1 MLDINKL
8 SDNEVEKLDIS
19 TIKDID
25 KKNKLTKWKK
35 EPSLQDLKKDLENT
49 KTSHSDFISN
59 LDRWTELYNAPKH
72 GSVKTKGS
80 RITPKLIR
88 KQAEWRASALSEPFL
103 STSNLF
109 DVKALT
115 WEDTKR
121 AKQNALIL
129 NMQFNTQL
137 NKVTLV
143 DNIVRAVVKEGTVIT
158 RLGWEYQE
166 EEVTEIQK
174 QFQYMPVPMEMAEQL
189 QQQYEQYM
197 QLKEQSPDSY
207 EQDVPEEM
215 KAGIEMS
222 HEQGQLFMAQE
233 IGEEEIAVV
242 KPVVNKP
249 TVEVCN
255 LRNVFIDPTCQGDL
269 DKAQFVIH
277 SYESS
282 LSELKSKGFYENLDY
297 LENYEES
304 GNFDH
309 DSKDTGFKFN
319 DKARKKLVVY
329 EYWGYWDI
337 DGSGI
342 TKAIVASWVGSTLIR
357 MEENPFPDKKPP
369 FVIFNYIPEIDSVY
383 GIPDAELLE
392 DNQAILGAVTRG
404 VIDLLG
410 KSANSQTGYMKGLLD
425 PTNKRLYR
433 NGEDYEF
440 NQIANPS
447 HAIFTHKYPE
457 VPNSAMNL
465 INMMNGEAEAMSGVK
480 AFAGSGITANH
491 LGDVA
496 VGIRGVLDAVSKREM
511 TVLRRLSN
519 GFINIGRKIISMN
532 SEFLNEQEV
541 VRVTNEQFIKV
552 RRDDLLGN
560 FDLNL
565 TISTAEA
572 DDAKA
577 KELSFMLQTIGNTM
591 GQEVT
596 QMMLAEV
603 ARLRKMPDLA
613 HSIESYRPEPDPI
626 QQQLQ
631 ELEIEYKKAEI
642 ELMRSQAQENM
653 AKSQVQSAK
662 VNVEHARA
670 ESLQGD
676 ADNKTLDFMERDTGI
691 KHDRELDKQSIVNQG
706 ILDQQLAKNQGQ
718 QQKIADQHNSN
729 LLQQMAG
736 QELMPNTNPA
746 MI

>member
-1 MLDINKL
+1 MSLNLNQL
-8 SDNEVEKLDIS
+8 SDDAIKSLDIS
-19 TIKDID
+19 KLQETD
-25 KKNKLTKWKK
+25 KKTKLTKWKK
-35 EPSLQDLKKDLENT
+35 EPSLQDLKRDLENT
-49 KTSHSDFISN
+49 KTSHDEFIGN
-59 LDRWTELYNAPKH
+59 LDRWVKLYDAPKH
-72 GSVKTKGS
+72 GSAKTKGS
-80 RITPKLIR
+80 RVTPKLIR

-103 STSNLF
+103 STSNLY
-109 DVKALT
+109 DVRALT

-143 DNIVRAVVKEGTVIT
+143 DRIIRSVVKEGTVIT

-166 EEVTEIQK
+166 EEVVETQK
-174 QFQYMPVPMEMAEQL
+174 QYQYMPVPMEMAEQI

-197 QLKEQSPDSY
+197 QLKEKSPDSY

-215 KAGIEMS
+215 KAGMEMS
-222 HEQGQLFMAQE
+222 EQQGQLLLAQE
-233 IGEEEIAVV
+233 MGEEEITVI

-282 LSELKSKGFYENLDY
+282 LSDLKSKGFYENLDY
-297 LENYEES
+297 LEDYEET

-309 DSKDTGFKFN
+309 DSKNTSFKFN

-342 TKAIVASWVGSTLIR
+342 TKAIVASWVGNTLIR

-369 FVIFNYIPEIDSVY
+369 FVVFNYIPEVDSVY

-392 DNQAILGAVTRG
+392 DNQAILGAITRG

-440 NQIANPS
+440 NPIANPA
-447 HAIFTHKYPE
+447 HAVFTHKYPE

-465 INMMNGEAEAMSGVK
+465 ISMMNGEAESLSGVK
-480 AFAGSGITANH
+480 AFAGSGITASH

-519 GFINIGRKIISMN
+519 GFINMGRKIISMN
-532 SEFLNEQEV
+532 SEFLNEEEV

-560 FDLNL
+560 FDLHL

-596 QMMLAEV
+596 QMMLAEI
-603 ARLRKMPDLA
+603 ARLRKMPELA
-613 HSIESYRPEPDPI
+613 HGIESYRPEPDPI

-631 ELEIEYKKAEI
+631 ELEIEYKKAQI
-642 ELMRSQAQENM
+642 ELMHSQAQENL
-653 AKSQVQSAK
+653 ARSQVQSAK
-662 VNVEHARA
+662 VNTEHARA

-676 ADNKTLDFMERDTGI
+676 ADNKSLDFIQKDTGI
-691 KHDRELDKQSIVNQG
+691 KHDRDLDKQVMI
-706 ILDQQLAKNQGQ
+706 NQGQ
-718 QQKIADQHNSN
+718 NEKEMIKQQG
-729 LLQQMAG
+729 LLDSQFNQFG
-736 QELMPNTNPA
+736 LQTLSQ
-746 MI
+746 

>member
-1 MLDINKL
+1 MSLNLNKL
-8 SDNEVEKLDIS
+8 SDDAIKSLDIS
-19 TIKDID
+19 KLQETD
-25 KKNKLTKWKK
+25 KKTKLTKWKK
-35 EPSLQDLKKDLENT
+35 EPSLQDLKRDLENT
-49 KTSHSDFISN
+49 KTSHDEFIGN
-59 LDRWTELYNAPKH
+59 LDRWVKLYDAPKH
-72 GSVKTKGS
+72 GSAKTKGS
-80 RITPKLIR
+80 RVTPKLIR

-103 STSNLF
+103 STSNLY
-109 DVKALT
+109 DVRALT

-143 DNIVRAVVKEGTVIT
+143 DRIVRSVVKEGTVIT

-166 EEVTEIQK
+166 EEVVETQK
-174 QFQYMPVPMEMAEQL
+174 QYQYMPVPMEMAEQI

-197 QLKEQSPDSY
+197 QLKEKSPDSY

-215 KAGIEMS
+215 KAGMEMS
-222 HEQGQLFMAQE
+222 EQQGQLLLAQE
-233 IGEEEIAVV
+233 MGEEDITVI

-282 LSELKSKGFYENLDY
+282 LSDLKSKEFYENLDY
-297 LENYEES
+297 LENYEET

-309 DSKDTGFKFN
+309 DSKNTSFKFN

-342 TKAIVASWVGSTLIR
+342 TKAIVASWVGNTLIR

-369 FVIFNYIPEIDSVY
+369 FVVFNYIPEVDSVY

-392 DNQAILGAVTRG
+392 DNQAILGAITRG

-440 NQIANPS
+440 NPIANPA
-447 HAIFTHKYPE
+447 HAVFTHKYPE

-465 INMMNGEAEAMSGVK
+465 INMMNGEAESLSGVK
-480 AFAGSGITANH
+480 AFAGSGITASH

-519 GFINIGRKIISMN
+519 GFINLGRKIISMN
-532 SEFLNEQEV
+532 SEFLNEEEV
-541 VRVTNEQFIKV
+541 VRVTNEQFVKV

-560 FDLNL
+560 FDLHL

-596 QMMLAEV
+596 QMMLAEI
-603 ARLRKMPDLA
+603 ARLRKMPELA
-613 HSIESYRPEPDPI
+613 HGIENYHPEPDPI

-631 ELEIEYKKAEI
+631 ELEIEYKKAQI
-642 ELMRSQAQENM
+642 ELMHSQAQENL
-653 AKSQVQSAK
+653 ARSQVQSAK
-662 VNVEHARA
+662 VNTEQARA

-676 ADNKTLDFMERDTGI
+676 ADNKSLDFIQKDTGI
-691 KHDRELDKQSIVNQG
+691 KHDRDLDKQVMI
-706 ILDQQLAKNQGQ
+706 NQGQ
-718 QQKIADQHNSN
+718 NEKEMIKQQG
-729 LLQQMAG
+729 LLDSQFNQFG
-736 QELMPNTNPA
+736 LQTLSQ
-746 MI
+746 

>member
-1 MLDINKL
+1 MSLNLNQL
-8 SDNEVEKLDIS
+8 SDDAIKSLDIS
-19 TIKDID
+19 KLQETD
-25 KKNKLTKWKK
+25 KKTKLTKWKK
-35 EPSLQDLKKDLENT
+35 EPSLQDLKRDLENT
-49 KTSHSDFISN
+49 KTSHDEFVGN
-59 LDRWTELYNAPKH
+59 LDRWVKLYDAPKH
-72 GSVKTKGS
+72 GSAKTKGS
-80 RITPKLIR
+80 RVTPKLIR

-103 STSNLF
+103 STSNLY
-109 DVKALT
+109 DVSALT

-143 DNIVRAVVKEGTVIT
+143 DRIIRSVVKEGTVIT

-166 EEVTEIQK
+166 EALVETQK
-174 QFQYMPVPMEMAEQL
+174 QYQYMPVPMEMAEQI

-197 QLKEQSPDSY
+197 QLKETSPDSY

-215 KAGIEMS
+215 KAGMEMS
-222 HEQGQLFMAQE
+222 EQQGQLLLAQE
-233 IGEEEIAVV
+233 MGEEEITVI

-282 LSELKSKGFYENLDY
+282 LSDLKSKGFYENLDY
-297 LENYEES
+297 LEDYEEI
-304 GNFDH
+304 GHFDH
-309 DSKDTGFKFN
+309 DSKNTSFKFN

-342 TKAIVASWVGSTLIR
+342 TKAIVASWVGNTLIR

-369 FVIFNYIPEIDSVY
+369 FVVFNYIPEVDSVY

-392 DNQAILGAVTRG
+392 DNQAILGAITRG

-440 NQIANPS
+440 NPIANPA
-447 HAIFTHKYPE
+447 HAVFTHKYPE

-465 INMMNGEAEAMSGVK
+465 ISMMNGEAESLSGVK
-480 AFAGSGITANH
+480 AFAGSGITASH

-519 GFINIGRKIISMN
+519 GFINLGRKIISMN
-532 SEFLNEQEV
+532 SEFLNEEEV

-560 FDLNL
+560 FDLHL

-596 QMMLAEV
+596 QMMLAEI
-603 ARLRKMPDLA
+603 ARLRKMPELA
-613 HSIESYRPEPDPI
+613 HGIESYRPEPDPI

-631 ELEIEYKKAEI
+631 ELEIEYKKAQI
-642 ELMRSQAQENM
+642 ELMYSQAQENL
-653 AKSQVQSAK
+653 ARSQVQSAK
-662 VNVEHARA
+662 VNTEHARA

-676 ADNKTLDFMERDTGI
+676 ADNKSLDFIQKDTGI
-691 KHDRELDKQSIVNQG
+691 KHDRDLDKQVMI
-706 ILDQQLAKNQGQ
+706 NQGQ
-718 QQKIADQHNSN
+718 NEKEMIKQQG
-729 LLQQMAG
+729 LLDSQFNQFG
-736 QELMPNTNPA
+736 LQTLSQ
-746 MI
+746 

>member
-1 MLDINKL
+1 MNLNLNQL
-8 SDNEVEKLDIS
+8 SDDAIKSLDIS
-19 TIKDID
+19 KLQETD
-25 KKNKLTKWKK
+25 KKTKLTKWKK
-35 EPSLQDLKKDLENT
+35 EPSLQDLKRDLENT
-49 KTSHSDFISN
+49 KTSHDEFIGN
-59 LDRWTELYNAPKH
+59 LDRWVKLYDAPKH
-72 GSVKTKGS
+72 GSAKTKGS
-80 RITPKLIR
+80 RVTPKLIR

-103 STSNLF
+103 STSNLY

-143 DNIVRAVVKEGTVIT
+143 DRIIRSVVKEGTVIT

-166 EEVTEIQK
+166 EEVVETQK
-174 QFQYMPVPMEMAEQL
+174 QYQYMPVPMEMAEQI

-197 QLKEQSPDSY
+197 QLKEESPDSY

-215 KAGIEMS
+215 KAGMEMS
-222 HEQGQLFMAQE
+222 EQQGQLLLAQE
-233 IGEEEIAVV
+233 MGEEEITVI

-282 LSELKSKGFYENLDY
+282 LSDLKSKGFYENLDY
-297 LENYEES
+297 LEDYEET

-309 DSKDTGFKFN
+309 DSKNTSFKFN

-342 TKAIVASWVGSTLIR
+342 TKAIVASWVGNTLIR

-369 FVIFNYIPEIDSVY
+369 FVVFNYIPEVDSVY

-392 DNQAILGAVTRG
+392 DNQAILGAITRG

-440 NQIANPS
+440 NPIANPA
-447 HAIFTHKYPE
+447 HAVFTHKYPE

-465 INMMNGEAEAMSGVK
+465 ISMMNGEAESLSGVK
-480 AFAGSGITANH
+480 AFAGSGITASH

-519 GFINIGRKIISMN
+519 GFINMGRKIISMN
-532 SEFLNEQEV
+532 SEFLNEEEV
-541 VRVTNEQFIKV
+541 VRVTNEQFVKV

-560 FDLNL
+560 FDLHL

-596 QMMLAEV
+596 QMMLAEI
-603 ARLRKMPDLA
+603 ARLRKMPELA
-613 HSIESYRPEPDPI
+613 HGIESYRPEPDPI

-631 ELEIEYKKAEI
+631 ELEIEYKKAQI
-642 ELMRSQAQENM
+642 ELMYSQAQENL
-653 AKSQVQSAK
+653 ARSQVQSAK
-662 VNVEHARA
+662 VNTEHARA

-676 ADNKTLDFMERDTGI
+676 ADNKSLDFIQKDTGI
-691 KHDRELDKQSIVNQG
+691 KHDRDLDKQVMI
-706 ILDQQLAKNQGQ
+706 NQGQ
-718 QQKIADQHNSN
+718 NEKEMIKQQG
-729 LLQQMAG
+729 LLDSQFNQFG
-736 QELMPNTNPA
+736 LQTLSQ
-746 MI
+746 

>member
-1 MLDINKL
+1 MSLNLNQL
-8 SDNEVEKLDIS
+8 SDDAIKSLDIS
-19 TIKDID
+19 KLQETD
-25 KKNKLTKWKK
+25 KKTKLTKWKK
-35 EPSLQDLKKDLENT
+35 EPSLQDLKRDLENT
-49 KTSHSDFISN
+49 KTSHDEFIGN
-59 LDRWTELYNAPKH
+59 LDRWVKLYDAPKH
-72 GSVKTKGS
+72 GSAKTKGS
-80 RITPKLIR
+80 RVTPKLIR

-103 STSNLF
+103 STSNLY
-109 DVKALT
+109 DVRALT

-143 DNIVRAVVKEGTVIT
+143 DRIIRSVVKEGTVIT

-166 EEVTEIQK
+166 EEVVEIQK
-174 QFQYMPVPMEMAEQL
+174 QYQYMPVPMEMAEQI

-197 QLKEQSPDSY
+197 QLKEKSPDSY

-215 KAGIEMS
+215 KAGMEMS
-222 HEQGQLFMAQE
+222 EQQGQLLLAQE
-233 IGEEEIAVV
+233 MGEEEITVI

-255 LRNVFIDPTCQGDL
+255 LRNMFIDPTCQGDL

-282 LSELKSKGFYENLDY
+282 LSDLKSKGFYENLDY
-297 LENYEES
+297 LENYEET

-309 DSKDTGFKFN
+309 DSKNTSFKFN

-342 TKAIVASWVGSTLIR
+342 TKAIVASWVGNTLIR

-369 FVIFNYIPEIDSVY
+369 FVVFNYIPEVDSVY

-392 DNQAILGAVTRG
+392 DNQAILGAITRG

-440 NQIANPS
+440 NPIANPA
-447 HAIFTHKYPE
+447 HAVFTHKYPE

-465 INMMNGEAEAMSGVK
+465 INMMNGEAESLSGVK
-480 AFAGSGITANH
+480 AFAGSGITASH

-519 GFINIGRKIISMN
+519 GFINLGRKIISMN
-532 SEFLNEQEV
+532 SEFLNEEEV
-541 VRVTNEQFIKV
+541 VRVTNEQFVKV

-560 FDLNL
+560 FDLHL

-596 QMMLAEV
+596 QMMLAEI
-603 ARLRKMPDLA
+603 ARLRKMPELA
-613 HSIESYRPEPDPI
+613 HGIESYRPEPDPI

-631 ELEIEYKKAEI
+631 ELEIEYKKAQI
-642 ELMRSQAQENM
+642 ELMHSQAQENL
-653 AKSQVQSAK
+653 ARSQVQSAK
-662 VNVEHARA
+662 VNTEHARA

-676 ADNKTLDFMERDTGI
+676 ADNKSLDFIQKDTGI
-691 KHDRELDKQSIVNQG
+691 KHDRDLDKQVMI
-706 ILDQQLAKNQGQ
+706 NQGQ
-718 QQKIADQHNSN
+718 NEKEMIKQQG
-729 LLQQMAG
+729 LLDSQFNQFG
-736 QELMPNTNPA
+736 LQTLSQ
-746 MI
+746 

>member
-1 MLDINKL
+1 MSLNLNQL
-8 SDNEVEKLDIS
+8 SDDAIKSLDIS
-19 TIKDID
+19 KLQETD
-25 KKNKLTKWKK
+25 KKTKLTKWKK
-35 EPSLQDLKKDLENT
+35 EPSLQDLKRDLENT
-49 KTSHSDFISN
+49 KTSHDEFIGN
-59 LDRWTELYNAPKH
+59 LDRWVKLYDAPKH
-72 GSVKTKGS
+72 GSAKTKGS
-80 RITPKLIR
+80 RVTPKLIR

-103 STSNLF
+103 STSNLY
-109 DVKALT
+109 DVSALT

-143 DNIVRAVVKEGTVIT
+143 DRIIRSVVKEGTVIT

-166 EEVTEIQK
+166 EELVETQK
-174 QFQYMPVPMEMAEQL
+174 QYQYMPVPMEMVEQI

-197 QLKEQSPDSY
+197 QLKETSPDSY

-215 KAGIEMS
+215 KAGMEMS
-222 HEQGQLFMAQE
+222 EQQGQLLLAQE
-233 IGEEEIAVV
+233 MGEEEITVI

-282 LSELKSKGFYENLDY
+282 LSDLKSKGFYENLDY
-297 LENYEES
+297 LEDYEEI
-304 GNFDH
+304 GHFDH
-309 DSKDTGFKFN
+309 DSKNTSFKFN

-342 TKAIVASWVGSTLIR
+342 TKAIVASWVGNTLIR

-369 FVIFNYIPEIDSVY
+369 FVVFNYIPEVDSVY

-392 DNQAILGAVTRG
+392 DNQAILGAITRG

-440 NQIANPS
+440 NPIANPA
-447 HAIFTHKYPE
+447 HAVFTHKYPE

-465 INMMNGEAEAMSGVK
+465 INMMNGEAESLSGVK
-480 AFAGSGITANH
+480 AFAGSGITASH

-519 GFINIGRKIISMN
+519 GFINMGRKIISMN
-532 SEFLNEQEV
+532 SEFLNEEEV
-541 VRVTNEQFIKV
+541 VRVTNEQFVKV

-560 FDLNL
+560 FDLHL

-596 QMMLAEV
+596 QMMLAEI
-603 ARLRKMPDLA
+603 ARLRKMPELA
-613 HSIESYRPEPDPI
+613 HGIESYRPEPDPI

-631 ELEIEYKKAEI
+631 ELEIEYKKAQI
-642 ELMRSQAQENM
+642 ELMYSQAQENL
-653 AKSQVQSAK
+653 ARSQVQSAK
-662 VNVEHARA
+662 VNTEHARA

-676 ADNKTLDFMERDTGI
+676 ADNKSLDFIQKDTGI
-691 KHDRELDKQSIVNQG
+691 KHDRDLDKQVMI
-706 ILDQQLAKNQGQ
+706 NQGQ
-718 QQKIADQHNSN
+718 NEKEMIKQQG
-729 LLQQMAG
+729 LLDSQFNQFG
-736 QELMPNTNPA
+736 LQTLSQ
-746 MI
+746 

>member
-1 MLDINKL
+1 MSLNLNQL
-8 SDNEVEKLDIS
+8 SDDAIKSLDIS
-19 TIKDID
+19 KLQETD
-25 KKNKLTKWKK
+25 KKTKLTKWKK
-35 EPSLQDLKKDLENT
+35 EPSLQDLKRDLENT
-49 KTSHSDFISN
+49 KTSHDEFVGN
-59 LDRWTELYNAPKH
+59 LDRWVKLYDAPKH
-72 GSVKTKGS
+72 GSTKTKGS
-80 RITPKLIR
+80 RVTPKLIR

-103 STSNLF
+103 STSNLY
-109 DVKALT
+109 DVRALT

-143 DNIVRAVVKEGTVIT
+143 DRIVRSVVKEGTVIT

-166 EEVTEIQK
+166 EEVVEIQR
-174 QFQYMPVPMEMAEQL
+174 QYQYMPVPMEMAEQI

-215 KAGIEMS
+215 KAGMEMS
-222 HEQGQLFMAQE
+222 EQQGQLLLAQE
-233 IGEEEIAVV
+233 MGEEEITVI

-282 LSELKSKGFYENLDY
+282 LSDLKSKGFYENLDY
-297 LENYEES
+297 LEDYEET
-304 GNFDH
+304 GHFDH
-309 DSKDTGFKFN
+309 DSKNTSFKFN

-342 TKAIVASWVGSTLIR
+342 TKAIVASWVGNTLIR

-369 FVIFNYIPEIDSVY
+369 FVVFNYIPEVDSVY

-392 DNQAILGAVTRG
+392 DNQAILGAITRG

-440 NQIANPS
+440 NPIANPA
-447 HAIFTHKYPE
+447 HAVFTHKYPE

-465 INMMNGEAEAMSGVK
+465 ISMMNGEAESLSGVK
-480 AFAGSGITANH
+480 AFAGSGITASH

-519 GFINIGRKIISMN
+519 GFINMGRKIISMN
-532 SEFLNEQEV
+532 SEFLNEEEV

-560 FDLNL
+560 FDLHL

-596 QMMLAEV
+596 QMMLAEI
-603 ARLRKMPDLA
+603 ARLRKMPELA
-613 HSIESYRPEPDPI
+613 HGIESYRPEPDPI

-631 ELEIEYKKAEI
+631 ELEIEYKKAQI
-642 ELMRSQAQENM
+642 ELMHSQAQENL
-653 AKSQVQSAK
+653 ARSQVQSAK
-662 VNVEHARA
+662 VNTEHARA

-676 ADNKTLDFMERDTGI
+676 ADNKSLDFIQKDTGI
-691 KHDRELDKQSIVNQG
+691 KHDRELDKQVMINQGQNEKEMIKQQG
-706 ILDQQLAKNQGQ
+706 ILDSQFNQFG
-718 QQKIADQHNSN
+718 
-729 LLQQMAG
+729 LQTLSQ
-736 QELMPNTNPA
+736 
-746 MI
+746 

>member
-1 MLDINKL
+1 MSLNLNKL
-8 SDNEVEKLDIS
+8 SDDAIKSLDIS
-19 TIKDID
+19 KLQETD
-25 KKNKLTKWKK
+25 KKTKLTKWKK
-35 EPSLQDLKKDLENT
+35 EPSLQDLKRDLENT
-49 KTSHSDFISN
+49 KTSHDEFIGN
-59 LDRWTELYNAPKH
+59 LDRWVKLYDAPKH
-72 GSVKTKGS
+72 GSAKTKGS
-80 RITPKLIR
+80 RVTPKLIR

-103 STSNLF
+103 STSNLY
-109 DVKALT
+109 DVRALT

-143 DNIVRAVVKEGTVIT
+143 DRIVRSVVKEGTVIT

-166 EEVTEIQK
+166 EEVVETQK
-174 QFQYMPVPMEMAEQL
+174 QYQYMPVPMEMAEQI

-197 QLKEQSPDSY
+197 QLKEKSPDSY

-215 KAGIEMS
+215 KAGMEMS
-222 HEQGQLFMAQE
+222 EQQGQLLLAQE
-233 IGEEEIAVV
+233 MGEEEITVI

-282 LSELKSKGFYENLDY
+282 LSDLKSKGFYENLDY
-297 LENYEES
+297 LEDYEET

-309 DSKDTGFKFN
+309 DSKNTSFKFN

-342 TKAIVASWVGSTLIR
+342 TKAIVASWVGNTLIR

-369 FVIFNYIPEIDSVY
+369 FVVFNYIPEVDSVY

-392 DNQAILGAVTRG
+392 DNQAILGAITRG

-440 NQIANPS
+440 NPIANPA
-447 HAIFTHKYPE
+447 HAVFTHKYPE

-465 INMMNGEAEAMSGVK
+465 ISMMNGEAESLSGVK
-480 AFAGSGITANH
+480 AFAGSGITASH

-519 GFINIGRKIISMN
+519 GFINMGRKIISMN
-532 SEFLNEQEV
+532 SEFLNEEEV

-560 FDLNL
+560 FDLHL

-596 QMMLAEV
+596 QMMLAEI
-603 ARLRKMPDLA
+603 ARLRKMPELA
-613 HSIESYRPEPDPI
+613 HGIESYRPEPDPI

-631 ELEIEYKKAEI
+631 ELEIEYKKAQI
-642 ELMRSQAQENM
+642 ELMHSQAQENL
-653 AKSQVQSAK
+653 ARSQVQSAK
-662 VNVEHARA
+662 VNTEHARA

-676 ADNKTLDFMERDTGI
+676 ADNKSLDFIQKDTGI
-691 KHDRELDKQSIVNQG
+691 KHDRDLDKQVMI
-706 ILDQQLAKNQGQ
+706 NQGQ
-718 QQKIADQHNSN
+718 NEKEMIKQQG
-729 LLQQMAG
+729 LLDSQFNQFG
-736 QELMPNTNPA
+736 LQTLSQ
-746 MI
+746 

>member
-1 MLDINKL
+1 MNLNLNQL
-8 SDNEVEKLDIS
+8 SDDAIKSLDIS
-19 TIKDID
+19 KLQETD
-25 KKNKLTKWKK
+25 KKTKLTKWKK
-35 EPSLQDLKKDLENT
+35 EPSLQDLKRDLENT
-49 KTSHSDFISN
+49 KTSHDEFVGN
-59 LDRWTELYNAPKH
+59 LDRWVKLYDAPKH
-72 GSVKTKGS
+72 GSAKTKGS
-80 RITPKLIR
+80 RVTPKLIR

-103 STSNLF
+103 STSNLY
-109 DVKALT
+109 DVRALT

-143 DNIVRAVVKEGTVIT
+143 DRIVRSVVKEGTVIT

-166 EEVTEIQK
+166 EELVETQK
-174 QFQYMPVPMEMAEQL
+174 QYQYMPVPMEMAEQI

-197 QLKEQSPDSY
+197 RLKEKSPDSY

-215 KAGIEMS
+215 KAGMEMS
-222 HEQGQLFMAQE
+222 EQQGQLLLAQE
-233 IGEEEIAVV
+233 MGEEEITVI

-282 LSELKSKGFYENLDY
+282 LSDLKSKGFYENLDY
-297 LENYEES
+297 LEDYEET
-304 GNFDH
+304 GHFDH
-309 DSKDTGFKFN
+309 DSKNTSFKFN

-342 TKAIVASWVGSTLIR
+342 TKAIVASWVGNTLIR

-369 FVIFNYIPEIDSVY
+369 FVVFNYIPEVNSVY

-392 DNQAILGAVTRG
+392 DNQAILGAITRG

-440 NQIANPS
+440 NPIANPA
-447 HAIFTHKYPE
+447 HAVFTHKYPE

-465 INMMNGEAEAMSGVK
+465 INMMNGEAESLSGVK
-480 AFAGSGITANH
+480 AFAGSGITASH

-519 GFINIGRKIISMN
+519 GFINMGRKIISMN
-532 SEFLNEQEV
+532 SEFLNEEEV
-541 VRVTNEQFIKV
+541 VRVTNEQFVKV

-560 FDLNL
+560 FDLHL

-596 QMMLAEV
+596 QMMLAEI
-603 ARLRKMPDLA
+603 ARLRKMPELA
-613 HSIESYRPEPDPI
+613 HGIESYRPEPDPI

-631 ELEIEYKKAEI
+631 ELEIEYKKAQI
-642 ELMRSQAQENM
+642 ELMHSQAQENL
-653 AKSQVQSAK
+653 ARSQVQSAK
-662 VNVEHARA
+662 VNTEHARA

-676 ADNKTLDFMERDTGI
+676 ADNKSLDFIQKDTGI
-691 KHDRELDKQSIVNQG
+691 KHDRELDKQVMINQGQNEKEMIKQQG
-706 ILDQQLAKNQGQ
+706 ILDSQFNQFG
-718 QQKIADQHNSN
+718 
-729 LLQQMAG
+729 LQTLSQ
-736 QELMPNTNPA
+736 
-746 MI
+746 

>member
-1 MLDINKL
+1 MTLNLNQL
-8 SDNEVEKLDIS
+8 SDDAIKSLDIS
-19 TIKDID
+19 KLQETD
-25 KKNKLTKWKK
+25 KKTKLTKWKK
-35 EPSLQDLKKDLENT
+35 EPSLQDLKRDLENT
-49 KTSHSDFISN
+49 KTSHDEFVGN
-59 LDRWTELYNAPKH
+59 LDRWVKLYDAPKH
-72 GSVKTKGS
+72 GSAKTKGS
-80 RITPKLIR
+80 RVTPKLIR

-103 STSNLF
+103 STSNLY
-109 DVKALT
+109 DVRALT

-143 DNIVRAVVKEGTVIT
+143 DRIIRSVVKEGTVIT

-166 EEVTEIQK
+166 EEVVEIQK
-174 QFQYMPVPMEMAEQL
+174 QYQYMPVPMEMAEQI

-197 QLKEQSPDSY
+197 QLKEKSPDSY

-215 KAGIEMS
+215 KAGMEMS
-222 HEQGQLFMAQE
+222 EQQGQLLLAQE
-233 IGEEEIAVV
+233 MGEEEITVI

-282 LSELKSKGFYENLDY
+282 LSDLKSKGFYENLDY
-297 LENYEES
+297 LEDYEET

-309 DSKDTGFKFN
+309 DSKNTSFKFN

-342 TKAIVASWVGSTLIR
+342 TKAIVASWVGNTLIR

-369 FVIFNYIPEIDSVY
+369 FVVFNYIPEVDSVY

-392 DNQAILGAVTRG
+392 DNQAILGAITRG

-440 NQIANPS
+440 NPIANPA
-447 HAIFTHKYPE
+447 HAVFTHKYPE

-465 INMMNGEAEAMSGVK
+465 ISMMNGEAESLSGVK
-480 AFAGSGITANH
+480 AFAGSGITASH

-519 GFINIGRKIISMN
+519 GFINMGRKIISMN
-532 SEFLNEQEV
+532 SEFLNEEEV
-541 VRVTNEQFIKV
+541 VRVTNEQFVKV

-560 FDLNL
+560 FDLHL

-596 QMMLAEV
+596 QMMLAEI
-603 ARLRKMPDLA
+603 ARLRKMPELA
-613 HSIESYRPEPDPI
+613 HGIESYRPEPDPI

-631 ELEIEYKKAEI
+631 ELEIEYKKAQI
-642 ELMRSQAQENM
+642 ELMHSQAQENL
-653 AKSQVQSAK
+653 ARSQVQSAK
-662 VNVEHARA
+662 VNTEHARA

-676 ADNKTLDFMERDTGI
+676 ADNKSLDFIQKDTGI
-691 KHDRELDKQSIVNQG
+691 KHDRELDKQVMINQGQNEKEMIKQQG
-706 ILDQQLAKNQGQ
+706 ILDSQFNQFG
-718 QQKIADQHNSN
+718 
-729 LLQQMAG
+729 LQTLSQ
-736 QELMPNTNPA
+736 
-746 MI
+746 

>member
-1 MLDINKL
+1 MSLNLNQL
-8 SDNEVEKLDIS
+8 SDDAIKSLDIS
-19 TIKDID
+19 KLQETD
-25 KKNKLTKWKK
+25 KKTKLTKWKK
-35 EPSLQDLKKDLENT
+35 EPSLQDLKRDLENT
-49 KTSHSDFISN
+49 KTSHDEFVGN
-59 LDRWTELYNAPKH
+59 LDRWVKLYDAPKH
-72 GSVKTKGS
+72 GSAKTKGS
-80 RITPKLIR
+80 RVTPKLIR

-103 STSNLF
+103 STSNLY
-109 DVKALT
+109 DVRALT

-143 DNIVRAVVKEGTVIT
+143 DRIVRSVVKEGTVIT

-166 EEVTEIQK
+166 EEVVEIQK
-174 QFQYMPVPMEMAEQL
+174 QYQYMPVPMEMAEQI

-197 QLKEQSPDSY
+197 QLKEESPDSY

-215 KAGIEMS
+215 KAGMEMS
-222 HEQGQLFMAQE
+222 EQQGQLLLAQE
-233 IGEEEIAVV
+233 MGEEKITVI

-282 LSELKSKGFYENLDY
+282 LSDLKSKGFYENLNY
-297 LENYEES
+297 LEDYEET

-309 DSKDTGFKFN
+309 DSKNTSFKFN

-342 TKAIVASWVGSTLIR
+342 TKAIVASWVGNTLIR

-369 FVIFNYIPEIDSVY
+369 FVVFNYIPEVDSVY

-392 DNQAILGAVTRG
+392 DNQAILGAITRG

-440 NQIANPS
+440 NPIANPA
-447 HAIFTHKYPE
+447 HAVFTHKYPE

-465 INMMNGEAEAMSGVK
+465 ISMMNGEAESLSGVK
-480 AFAGSGITANH
+480 AFAGSGITASH

-519 GFINIGRKIISMN
+519 GFINMGRKIISMN
-532 SEFLNEQEV
+532 SEFLNEEEV

-560 FDLNL
+560 FDLHL

-596 QMMLAEV
+596 QMMLAEI
-603 ARLRKMPDLA
+603 ARLRKMPELA
-613 HSIESYRPEPDPI
+613 HGIESYRPEPDPI

-631 ELEIEYKKAEI
+631 ELEIEYKKAQI
-642 ELMRSQAQENM
+642 ELMHSQAQENL
-653 AKSQVQSAK
+653 ARSQVQSAK
-662 VNVEHARA
+662 VNTEHARA

-676 ADNKTLDFMERDTGI
+676 ADNKSLDFIQKDTGI
-691 KHDRELDKQSIVNQG
+691 KHDRELDKQVMINQGQNEKEMIKQQG
-706 ILDQQLAKNQGQ
+706 ILDSQFNQFG
-718 QQKIADQHNSN
+718 
-729 LLQQMAG
+729 LQTLSQ
-736 QELMPNTNPA
+736 
-746 MI
+746 

>member
-1 MLDINKL
+1 MNLNLNQL
-8 SDNEVEKLDIS
+8 SDDAIKSLDIS
-19 TIKDID
+19 KLQETD
-25 KKNKLTKWKK
+25 KKTKLTKWKK
-35 EPSLQDLKKDLENT
+35 EPSLQDLKRDLENT
-49 KTSHSDFISN
+49 KTSHDEFVGN
-59 LDRWTELYNAPKH
+59 LDRWVKLYDAPKH
-72 GSVKTKGS
+72 GSAKTKGS
-80 RITPKLIR
+80 RVTPKLIR

-103 STSNLF
+103 STSNLY
-109 DVKALT
+109 DVRALT

-143 DNIVRAVVKEGTVIT
+143 DRIVRSVVKEGTVIT

-166 EEVTEIQK
+166 EELVETQK
-174 QFQYMPVPMEMAEQL
+174 QYQYMPVPMEMAEQI

-197 QLKEQSPDSY
+197 QLKEKSPDSY

-215 KAGIEMS
+215 KAGMEMS
-222 HEQGQLFMAQE
+222 EQQGQLLLAQE
-233 IGEEEIAVV
+233 MGEEEITVI

-282 LSELKSKGFYENLDY
+282 LSDLKSKGFYENLDY
-297 LENYEES
+297 LEDYEET

-309 DSKDTGFKFN
+309 DSKNTSFKFN

-342 TKAIVASWVGSTLIR
+342 TKAIVASWVGNTLIR

-369 FVIFNYIPEIDSVY
+369 FVVFNYIPEVDSVY

-392 DNQAILGAVTRG
+392 DNQAILGAITRG

-440 NQIANPS
+440 NPIANPA
-447 HAIFTHKYPE
+447 HAVFTHKYPE

-465 INMMNGEAEAMSGVK
+465 ISMMNGEAESLSGVK
-480 AFAGSGITANH
+480 AFAGSGITASH

-519 GFINIGRKIISMN
+519 GFINMGRKIISMN
-532 SEFLNEQEV
+532 SEFLNEEEV

-560 FDLNL
+560 FDLHL

-596 QMMLAEV
+596 QMMLAEI
-603 ARLRKMPDLA
+603 ARLRKMPELA
-613 HSIESYRPEPDPI
+613 HGIESYRPEPDPI

-631 ELEIEYKKAEI
+631 ELEIEYKKAQI
-642 ELMRSQAQENM
+642 ELMHSQAQENL
-653 AKSQVQSAK
+653 ARSQVQSAK
-662 VNVEHARA
+662 VNTEHARA

-676 ADNKTLDFMERDTGI
+676 ADNKSLDFIQKDTGI
-691 KHDRELDKQSIVNQG
+691 KHDRDLDKQVMI
-706 ILDQQLAKNQGQ
+706 NQGQ
-718 QQKIADQHNSN
+718 NEKEMIKQQG
-729 LLQQMAG
+729 LLDSQFNQFG
-736 QELMPNTNPA
+736 LQTLSQ
-746 MI
+746 

>member
-1 MLDINKL
+1 MSLNLNQL
-8 SDNEVEKLDIS
+8 SDDAIKSLDIS
-19 TIKDID
+19 KLQETD
-25 KKNKLTKWKK
+25 KKTKLTKWKK
-35 EPSLQDLKKDLENT
+35 EPSLQDLKRDLENT
-49 KTSHSDFISN
+49 KTSHDEFIGN
-59 LDRWTELYNAPKH
+59 LDRWVKLYDAPKH
-72 GSVKTKGS
+72 GSAKTKGS
-80 RITPKLIR
+80 RVTPKLIR

-103 STSNLF
+103 STSNLY
-109 DVKALT
+109 DVSALT

-143 DNIVRAVVKEGTVIT
+143 DRIIRSVVKEGTVIT

-166 EEVTEIQK
+166 EEVVEIQK
-174 QFQYMPVPMEMAEQL
+174 QYQYMPVPMEMAEQI

-197 QLKEQSPDSY
+197 QLKETSPDSY

-215 KAGIEMS
+215 KAGMEMS
-222 HEQGQLFMAQE
+222 EQQGQLLLAQE
-233 IGEEEIAVV
+233 MGEEEITVI

-282 LSELKSKGFYENLDY
+282 LSDLKSKGFYENLDY
-297 LENYEES
+297 LENYEET

-309 DSKDTGFKFN
+309 DSKNTSFKFN

-342 TKAIVASWVGSTLIR
+342 TKAIVASWVGNTLIR

-369 FVIFNYIPEIDSVY
+369 FVVFNYIPEVDSVY

-392 DNQAILGAVTRG
+392 DNQAILGAITRG

-440 NQIANPS
+440 NPIANPA
-447 HAIFTHKYPE
+447 HAVFTHKYPE

-465 INMMNGEAEAMSGVK
+465 INMMNGEAESLSGVK
-480 AFAGSGITANH
+480 AFAGSGITASH

-519 GFINIGRKIISMN
+519 GFINLGRKIISMN
-532 SEFLNEQEV
+532 SEFLNEEEV
-541 VRVTNEQFIKV
+541 VRVTNEQFVKV

-560 FDLNL
+560 FDLHL

-596 QMMLAEV
+596 QMMLAEI
-603 ARLRKMPDLA
+603 ARLRKMPELA
-613 HSIESYRPEPDPI
+613 HGIESYRPEPDPI

-631 ELEIEYKKAEI
+631 ELEIEYKKAQI
-642 ELMRSQAQENM
+642 ELMHSQAQENL
-653 AKSQVQSAK
+653 ARSQVQSAK
-662 VNVEHARA
+662 VNTEHARA

-676 ADNKTLDFMERDTGI
+676 ADNKSLDFIQKDTGI
-691 KHDRELDKQSIVNQG
+691 KHNRDLDKQVMI
-706 ILDQQLAKNQGQ
+706 NQGQ
-718 QQKIADQHNSN
+718 NEKEMIKQQG
-729 LLQQMAG
+729 LLDSQFNQFG
-736 QELMPNTNPA
+736 LQTLSQ
-746 MI
+746 

>member
-1 MLDINKL
+1 MNLNLNQL
-8 SDNEVEKLDIS
+8 SDDAIKSLDIS
-19 TIKDID
+19 KLQETD
-25 KKNKLTKWKK
+25 KKTKLTKWKK
-35 EPSLQDLKKDLENT
+35 EPSLQDLKRDLENT
-49 KTSHSDFISN
+49 KTSHDEFIGN
-59 LDRWTELYNAPKH
+59 LDRWVKLYDAPKH
-72 GSVKTKGS
+72 GSAKTKGS
-80 RITPKLIR
+80 RVTPKLIR

-103 STSNLF
+103 STSNLY

-143 DNIVRAVVKEGTVIT
+143 DRIVRSVVKEGTVIT

-166 EEVTEIQK
+166 EEVVEIQK
-174 QFQYMPVPMEMAEQL
+174 QYQYMPVPMEMAEQI

-197 QLKEQSPDSY
+197 QLKEKSPDSY

-215 KAGIEMS
+215 KAGMEMS
-222 HEQGQLFMAQE
+222 EQQGQLLLAQE
-233 IGEEEIAVV
+233 MGEEEITVI

-282 LSELKSKGFYENLDY
+282 LSDLKSKGFYENLDY
-297 LENYEES
+297 LEDYEET

-309 DSKDTGFKFN
+309 DSKNTSFKFN

-342 TKAIVASWVGSTLIR
+342 TKAIVASWVGNTLIR

-369 FVIFNYIPEIDSVY
+369 FVVFNYIPEVDSVY

-392 DNQAILGAVTRG
+392 DNQAILGAITRG

-440 NQIANPS
+440 NPIANPA
-447 HAIFTHKYPE
+447 HAVFTHKYPE

-465 INMMNGEAEAMSGVK
+465 ISMMNGEAESLSGVK
-480 AFAGSGITANH
+480 AFAGSGITASH

-519 GFINIGRKIISMN
+519 GFINMGRKIISMN
-532 SEFLNEQEV
+532 SEFLNEEEV
-541 VRVTNEQFIKV
+541 VRVTNEQFVKV

-560 FDLNL
+560 FDLHL

-596 QMMLAEV
+596 QMMLAEI
-603 ARLRKMPDLA
+603 ARLRKMPELA
-613 HSIESYRPEPDPI
+613 HGIESYRPEPDPI

-631 ELEIEYKKAEI
+631 ELEIEYKKAQI
-642 ELMRSQAQENM
+642 ELMYSQAQENL
-653 AKSQVQSAK
+653 ARSQVQSAK
-662 VNVEHARA
+662 VNTEHARA

-676 ADNKTLDFMERDTGI
+676 ADNKSLDFIQKDTGI
-691 KHDRELDKQSIVNQG
+691 KYDRDLDKQVMI
-706 ILDQQLAKNQGQ
+706 NQGQ
-718 QQKIADQHNSN
+718 NEKEMIKQQG
-729 LLQQMAG
+729 LLDSQFNQFG
-736 QELMPNTNPA
+736 LQTLSQ
-746 MI
+746 

>member
-1 MLDINKL
+1 MSLNLNQL
-8 SDNEVEKLDIS
+8 SDDAIKSLDIS
-19 TIKDID
+19 KLQETD
-25 KKNKLTKWKK
+25 KKTKLTKWKK
-35 EPSLQDLKKDLENT
+35 EPSLQDLKRDLENT
-49 KTSHSDFISN
+49 KTSHDEFIGN
-59 LDRWTELYNAPKH
+59 LDRWVKLYDAPKH
-72 GSVKTKGS
+72 GSAKTKGS
-80 RITPKLIR
+80 RVTPKLIR

-103 STSNLF
+103 STSNLY
-109 DVKALT
+109 DVRALT

-143 DNIVRAVVKEGTVIT
+143 DRIVRSVVKEGTVIT

-166 EEVTEIQK
+166 EEVVETQK
-174 QFQYMPVPMEMAEQL
+174 QYQYMPVPMEMAEQI

-197 QLKEQSPDSY
+197 QLKEKSPDSY

-215 KAGIEMS
+215 KAGMEMS
-222 HEQGQLFMAQE
+222 EQQGQLLLAQE
-233 IGEEEIAVV
+233 MGEEEITVI

-282 LSELKSKGFYENLDY
+282 LSDLKSKGFYENLDY
-297 LENYEES
+297 LEDYEET

-309 DSKDTGFKFN
+309 DSKNTSFKFN

-342 TKAIVASWVGSTLIR
+342 TKAIVASWVGNTLIR

-369 FVIFNYIPEIDSVY
+369 FVVFNYIPEVDSVY

-392 DNQAILGAVTRG
+392 DNQAILGAITRG

-440 NQIANPS
+440 NPIANPA
-447 HAIFTHKYPE
+447 HAVFTHKYPE

-465 INMMNGEAEAMSGVK
+465 INMMNGEAESLSGVK
-480 AFAGSGITANH
+480 AFAGSGITASH

-519 GFINIGRKIISMN
+519 GFINMGRKIISMN
-532 SEFLNEQEV
+532 SEFLNEEEV
-541 VRVTNEQFIKV
+541 VRVTNEQFVKV

-560 FDLNL
+560 FDLHL

-596 QMMLAEV
+596 QMMLAEI
-603 ARLRKMPDLA
+603 ARLRKMPELA
-613 HSIESYRPEPDPI
+613 HGIESYRPEPDPI

-631 ELEIEYKKAEI
+631 ELEIEYKKAQI
-642 ELMRSQAQENM
+642 ELMHSQAQENL
-653 AKSQVQSAK
+653 ARSQVQSAK
-662 VNVEHARA
+662 VNTEHARA

-676 ADNKTLDFMERDTGI
+676 ADNKSLDFIQKDTGI
-691 KHDRELDKQSIVNQG
+691 KHDRELDKQVMI
-706 ILDQQLAKNQGQ
+706 NQGQ
-718 QQKIADQHNSN
+718 NEKEMIKQQG
-729 LLQQMAG
+729 LLDSQFNQFG
-736 QELMPNTNPA
+736 LQTLSQ
-746 MI
+746 

>member
-1 MLDINKL
+1 MNLNLNQL
-8 SDNEVEKLDIS
+8 SDDAIKSLDIS
-19 TIKDID
+19 KLQETD
-25 KKNKLTKWKK
+25 KKTKLTKWKK
-35 EPSLQDLKKDLENT
+35 EPSLQDLKRDLENT
-49 KTSHSDFISN
+49 KTSHDEFVGN
-59 LDRWTELYNAPKH
+59 LDRWVKLYDAPKH
-72 GSVKTKGS
+72 GSAKTKGS
-80 RITPKLIR
+80 RVTPKLIR

-103 STSNLF
+103 STSNLY
-109 DVKALT
+109 DVRALT

-143 DNIVRAVVKEGTVIT
+143 DRIVRSVVKEGTVIT

-166 EEVTEIQK
+166 EELVETQK
-174 QFQYMPVPMEMAEQL
+174 QYQYMPVPMEMAEQI

-197 QLKEQSPDSY
+197 RLKEKSPDSY

-215 KAGIEMS
+215 KAGMEMS
-222 HEQGQLFMAQE
+222 EQQGQLLLAQE
-233 IGEEEIAVV
+233 MGEEEITVI

-282 LSELKSKGFYENLDY
+282 LSDLKSKGFYENLDY
-297 LENYEES
+297 LEDYEET
-304 GNFDH
+304 GHFDH
-309 DSKDTGFKFN
+309 DSKNTSFKFN

-342 TKAIVASWVGSTLIR
+342 TKAIVASWVGNTLIR

-369 FVIFNYIPEIDSVY
+369 FVVFNYIPEVNSVY

-392 DNQAILGAVTRG
+392 DNQAILGAITRG

-440 NQIANPS
+440 NPIANPA
-447 HAIFTHKYPE
+447 HAVFTHKYPE

-465 INMMNGEAEAMSGVK
+465 INMMNGEAESLSGVK
-480 AFAGSGITANH
+480 AFAGSGITASH

-519 GFINIGRKIISMN
+519 GFINMGRKIISMN
-532 SEFLNEQEV
+532 SEFLNEEEV
-541 VRVTNEQFIKV
+541 VRVTNEQFVKV

-560 FDLNL
+560 FDLHL

-596 QMMLAEV
+596 QMMLAEI
-603 ARLRKMPDLA
+603 ARLRKMPELA
-613 HSIESYRPEPDPI
+613 HGIESYRPEPDPI

-631 ELEIEYKKAEI
+631 ELEIEYKKAQI
-642 ELMRSQAQENM
+642 ELMHSQAQENL
-653 AKSQVQSAK
+653 ARSQVQSAK
-662 VNVEHARA
+662 VNTEHARA

-676 ADNKTLDFMERDTGI
+676 ADNKSLDFIQKDTGI
-691 KHDRELDKQSIVNQG
+691 KHDRDLDKQVMI
-706 ILDQQLAKNQGQ
+706 NQGQ
-718 QQKIADQHNSN
+718 NEKEMIKQQG
-729 LLQQMAG
+729 LLDSQFNQFG
-736 QELMPNTNPA
+736 LQTLSQ
-746 MI
+746 

>member
-1 MLDINKL
+1 MSLNLNQL
-8 SDNEVEKLDIS
+8 SDDAIKSLDIS
-19 TIKDID
+19 KLQETD
-25 KKNKLTKWKK
+25 KKTKLTKWKK
-35 EPSLQDLKKDLENT
+35 EPSLQDLKRDLENT
-49 KTSHSDFISN
+49 KTSHDEFVGN
-59 LDRWTELYNAPKH
+59 LDRWVKLYDAPKH
-72 GSVKTKGS
+72 GSAKTKGS
-80 RITPKLIR
+80 RVTPKLIR

-103 STSNLF
+103 STSNLY
-109 DVKALT
+109 DVRALT

-143 DNIVRAVVKEGTVIT
+143 DRIVRSVVKEGTVIT

-166 EEVTEIQK
+166 EEVVEIQK
-174 QFQYMPVPMEMAEQL
+174 QYQYMPVPMEMAEQI

-197 QLKEQSPDSY
+197 QLKEKSPDSY

-215 KAGIEMS
+215 KAGMEMS
-222 HEQGQLFMAQE
+222 EQQGQLLLAQE
-233 IGEEEIAVV
+233 MGEEKITVI

-282 LSELKSKGFYENLDY
+282 LSDLKSKGFYENLDY
-297 LENYEES
+297 LEDYEET
-304 GNFDH
+304 GHFDH
-309 DSKDTGFKFN
+309 DSKNTSFKFN

-342 TKAIVASWVGSTLIR
+342 TKAIVASWVGNTLIR

-369 FVIFNYIPEIDSVY
+369 FVVFNYIPEVDSVY

-392 DNQAILGAVTRG
+392 DNQAILGAITRG

-440 NQIANPS
+440 NPIANPA
-447 HAIFTHKYPE
+447 HAVFTHKYPE

-465 INMMNGEAEAMSGVK
+465 ISMMNGEAESLSGVK
-480 AFAGSGITANH
+480 AFAGSGITASH

-519 GFINIGRKIISMN
+519 GFINMGRKIISMN
-532 SEFLNEQEV
+532 SEFLNEEEV
-541 VRVTNEQFIKV
+541 VRVTNEQFVKV

-560 FDLNL
+560 FDLHL

-596 QMMLAEV
+596 QMMLAEI
-603 ARLRKMPDLA
+603 ARLRKMPELA
-613 HSIESYRPEPDPI
+613 HGIESYRPEPDPI

-631 ELEIEYKKAEI
+631 ELEIEYKKAQI
-642 ELMRSQAQENM
+642 ELMHSQAQENL
-653 AKSQVQSAK
+653 ARSQVQSAK
-662 VNVEHARA
+662 VNTEHARA

-676 ADNKTLDFMERDTGI
+676 ADNKSLDFIQKDTGI
-691 KHDRELDKQSIVNQG
+691 KHDRELDKQVMI
-706 ILDQQLAKNQGQ
+706 NQGQ
-718 QQKIADQHNSN
+718 NEKEMIKQQG
-729 LLQQMAG
+729 LLDSQFNQFG
-736 QELMPNTNPA
+736 LQTLSQ
-746 MI
+746 

>member
-1 MLDINKL
+1 MSLNLNQL
-8 SDNEVEKLDIS
+8 SDDAIKSLDIS
-19 TIKDID
+19 KLQETD
-25 KKNKLTKWKK
+25 KKTKLTKWKK
-35 EPSLQDLKKDLENT
+35 EPSLQDLKRDLENT
-49 KTSHSDFISN
+49 KTSHDEFVGN
-59 LDRWTELYNAPKH
+59 LDRWVKLYDAPKH
-72 GSVKTKGS
+72 GSAKTKGS
-80 RITPKLIR
+80 RVTPKLIR

-103 STSNLF
+103 STSNLY
-109 DVKALT
+109 DVRALT

-143 DNIVRAVVKEGTVIT
+143 DRIVRSVVKEGTVIT

-166 EEVTEIQK
+166 EVVEIQK
-174 QFQYMPVPMEMAEQL
+174 QYQYMPVPMEMAEQI

-197 QLKEQSPDSY
+197 QLKEKSPDSY

-215 KAGIEMS
+215 KAGMEMS
-222 HEQGQLFMAQE
+222 EQQGQLLLAQE
-233 IGEEEIAVV
+233 MGEEEITVI

-282 LSELKSKGFYENLDY
+282 LSDLKSKGFYENLDY
-297 LENYEES
+297 LEDYEET
-304 GNFDH
+304 GHFDH
-309 DSKDTGFKFN
+309 DSKNTSFKFN

-342 TKAIVASWVGSTLIR
+342 TKAIVASWVGNTLIR

-369 FVIFNYIPEIDSVY
+369 FVVFNYIPEVNSVY

-392 DNQAILGAVTRG
+392 DNQAILGAITRG

-440 NQIANPS
+440 NPIANPA
-447 HAIFTHKYPE
+447 HAVFTHKYPE

-465 INMMNGEAEAMSGVK
+465 ISMMNGEAESLSGVK
-480 AFAGSGITANH
+480 AFAGSGITASH

-519 GFINIGRKIISMN
+519 GFINMGRKIISMN
-532 SEFLNEQEV
+532 SEFLNEEEV
-541 VRVTNEQFIKV
+541 VRVTNEQFVKV

-560 FDLNL
+560 FDLHL

-596 QMMLAEV
+596 QMMLAEI
-603 ARLRKMPDLA
+603 ARLRKMPELA
-613 HSIESYRPEPDPI
+613 HGIESYRPEPDPI

-631 ELEIEYKKAEI
+631 ELEIEYKKAQI
-642 ELMRSQAQENM
+642 ELMHSQAQENL
-653 AKSQVQSAK
+653 ARSQVQSAK
-662 VNVEHARA
+662 VNTEHARA

-676 ADNKTLDFMERDTGI
+676 ADNKSLDFIQKDTGI
-691 KHDRELDKQSIVNQG
+691 KHDRELDKQVMINQGQNEKEMIKQQG
-706 ILDQQLAKNQGQ
+706 ILDSQFNQFG
-718 QQKIADQHNSN
+718 
-729 LLQQMAG
+729 LQTLSQ
-736 QELMPNTNPA
+736 
-746 MI
+746 

>member
-1 MLDINKL
+1 MSLNLNQL
-8 SDNEVEKLDIS
+8 SDDAIKSLDIS
-19 TIKDID
+19 KLQETD
-25 KKNKLTKWKK
+25 KKTKLTKWKK
-35 EPSLQDLKKDLENT
+35 EPSLQDLKRDLENT
-49 KTSHSDFISN
+49 KTSHDEFIGN
-59 LDRWTELYNAPKH
+59 LDRWVKLYDAPKH
-72 GSVKTKGS
+72 GSAKTKGS
-80 RITPKLIR
+80 RVTPKLIR

-103 STSNLF
+103 STSNLY
-109 DVKALT
+109 DVRALT

-143 DNIVRAVVKEGTVIT
+143 DRIIRSVVKEGTVIT

-166 EEVTEIQK
+166 EEVVETQK
-174 QFQYMPVPMEMAEQL
+174 QYQYMPVPMEMAEQI

-197 QLKEQSPDSY
+197 QLKEKSPDSY

-215 KAGIEMS
+215 KAGMEMS
-222 HEQGQLFMAQE
+222 EQQGQLLLAQE
-233 IGEEEIAVV
+233 MGEEEITVI

-282 LSELKSKGFYENLDY
+282 LSDLKSKGFYENLDY
-297 LENYEES
+297 LEDYEEI
-304 GNFDH
+304 GHFDH
-309 DSKDTGFKFN
+309 DSKNTSFKFN

-342 TKAIVASWVGSTLIR
+342 TKAIVASWVGNTLIR

-369 FVIFNYIPEIDSVY
+369 FVVFNYIPEVDSVY

-392 DNQAILGAVTRG
+392 DNQAILGAITRG

-440 NQIANPS
+440 NPIANPA
-447 HAIFTHKYPE
+447 HAVFTHKYPE

-465 INMMNGEAEAMSGVK
+465 ISMMNGEAESLSGVK
-480 AFAGSGITANH
+480 AFAGSGITASH

-519 GFINIGRKIISMN
+519 GFINMGRKIISMN
-532 SEFLNEQEV
+532 SEFLNEEEV

-560 FDLNL
+560 FDLHL

-596 QMMLAEV
+596 QMMLAEI
-603 ARLRKMPDLA
+603 ARLRKMPELA
-613 HSIESYRPEPDPI
+613 HGIESYRPEPDPI

-631 ELEIEYKKAEI
+631 ELEIEYKKAQI
-642 ELMRSQAQENM
+642 ELMHSQAQENL
-653 AKSQVQSAK
+653 ARSQVQSAK
-662 VNVEHARA
+662 VNTEHARA

-676 ADNKTLDFMERDTGI
+676 ADNKSLDFIQKDTGI
-691 KHDRELDKQSIVNQG
+691 KHDRDLDKQVMI
-706 ILDQQLAKNQGQ
+706 NQGQ
-718 QQKIADQHNSN
+718 NEKEMIKQQG
-729 LLQQMAG
+729 LLDSQFNQFG
-736 QELMPNTNPA
+736 LQTLSQ
-746 MI
+746 

>member
-1 MLDINKL
+1 MSLNLNQL
-8 SDNEVEKLDIS
+8 SDDAIKSLDIS
-19 TIKDID
+19 KLQETD
-25 KKNKLTKWKK
+25 KKTKLTKWKK
-35 EPSLQDLKKDLENT
+35 EPSLQDLKRDLENT
-49 KTSHSDFISN
+49 KTSHDEFVGN
-59 LDRWTELYNAPKH
+59 LDRWVKLYDAPKH
-72 GSVKTKGS
+72 GSAKTKGS
-80 RITPKLIR
+80 RVTPKLIR

-103 STSNLF
+103 STSNLY
-109 DVKALT
+109 DVRALT

-143 DNIVRAVVKEGTVIT
+143 DRIVRSVVKEGTVIT

-166 EEVTEIQK
+166 EEVVETQK
-174 QFQYMPVPMEMAEQL
+174 QYQYMPVPMEMAEQI

-197 QLKEQSPDSY
+197 QLKETSPDSY

-215 KAGIEMS
+215 KAGMEMS
-222 HEQGQLFMAQE
+222 EQQGQLLLAQE
-233 IGEEEIAVV
+233 MGEEEITVI

-277 SYESS
+277 NYESS
-282 LSELKSKGFYENLDY
+282 LSDLKSKGFYENLDY
-297 LENYEES
+297 LEDYEET
-304 GNFDH
+304 GHFDH
-309 DSKDTGFKFN
+309 DSKNTSFKFN

-342 TKAIVASWVGSTLIR
+342 TKAIVASWVGNTLIR

-369 FVIFNYIPEIDSVY
+369 FVVFNYIPEVNSVY

-392 DNQAILGAVTRG
+392 DNQAILGAITRG

-440 NQIANPS
+440 NPIANPA
-447 HAIFTHKYPE
+447 HAVFTHKYPE

-465 INMMNGEAEAMSGVK
+465 INMMNGEAESLSGVK
-480 AFAGSGITANH
+480 AFAGSGITASH

-519 GFINIGRKIISMN
+519 GFINMGRKIISMN
-532 SEFLNEQEV
+532 SEFLNEEEV
-541 VRVTNEQFIKV
+541 VRVTNEQFVKV

-560 FDLNL
+560 FDLHL

-596 QMMLAEV
+596 QMMLAEI
-603 ARLRKMPDLA
+603 ARLRKMPELA
-613 HSIESYRPEPDPI
+613 HGIESYRPEPDPI

-631 ELEIEYKKAEI
+631 ELEIEYKKAQI
-642 ELMRSQAQENM
+642 ELMHSQAQENL
-653 AKSQVQSAK
+653 ARSQVQSAK
-662 VNVEHARA
+662 VNTEHARA

-676 ADNKTLDFMERDTGI
+676 ADNKSLDFIQKDTGI
-691 KHDRELDKQSIVNQG
+691 KHDRELDKQVMINQGQNEKEMIKQQG
-706 ILDQQLAKNQGQ
+706 ILDSQFNQFG
-718 QQKIADQHNSN
+718 
-729 LLQQMAG
+729 LQTLSQ
-736 QELMPNTNPA
+736 
-746 MI
+746 

>member
-1 MLDINKL
+1 MSLNLNQL
-8 SDNEVEKLDIS
+8 SDDAIKSLDIS
-19 TIKDID
+19 KLQETD
-25 KKNKLTKWKK
+25 KKTKLTKWKK
-35 EPSLQDLKKDLENT
+35 EPSLQDLKRDLENT
-49 KTSHSDFISN
+49 KTSHDEFVGN
-59 LDRWTELYNAPKH
+59 LDRWVKLYDAPKH
-72 GSVKTKGS
+72 GSAKTKGS
-80 RITPKLIR
+80 RVTPKLIR

-103 STSNLF
+103 STSNLY

-143 DNIVRAVVKEGTVIT
+143 DHIVRSVVKEGTVIT

-166 EEVTEIQK
+166 EEVVEIQK
-174 QFQYMPVPMEMAEQL
+174 QYQYMPVPMEMAEQI

-215 KAGIEMS
+215 KAGMEMS
-222 HEQGQLFMAQE
+222 EQQGQLLLAQE
-233 IGEEEIAVV
+233 MGEEEITVI

-282 LSELKSKGFYENLDY
+282 LSDLKSKGFYENLDY
-297 LENYEES
+297 LEDYEET
-304 GNFDH
+304 GHFDH
-309 DSKDTGFKFN
+309 DSKNTSFKFN

-342 TKAIVASWVGSTLIR
+342 TKAIVASWVGNTLIR

-369 FVIFNYIPEIDSVY
+369 FVVFNYIPEVNSVY

-392 DNQAILGAVTRG
+392 DNQAILGAITRG

-440 NQIANPS
+440 NPIANPA
-447 HAIFTHKYPE
+447 HAVFTHKYPE

-465 INMMNGEAEAMSGVK
+465 INMMNGEAESLSGVK
-480 AFAGSGITANH
+480 AFAGSGITASH

-519 GFINIGRKIISMN
+519 GFINMGRKIISMN
-532 SEFLNEQEV
+532 SEFLNEEEV

-560 FDLNL
+560 FDLHL

-596 QMMLAEV
+596 QMMLAEI
-603 ARLRKMPDLA
+603 ARLRKMPELA
-613 HSIESYRPEPDPI
+613 HGIESYRPEPDPI

-631 ELEIEYKKAEI
+631 ELEIEYKKAQI
-642 ELMRSQAQENM
+642 ELMHSQAQENL
-653 AKSQVQSAK
+653 ARSQVQSAK
-662 VNVEHARA
+662 VNTEHARA

-676 ADNKTLDFMERDTGI
+676 ADNKSLDFIQKDTGI
-691 KHDRELDKQSIVNQG
+691 KHDRDLDKQVMI
-706 ILDQQLAKNQGQ
+706 NQGQ
-718 QQKIADQHNSN
+718 NEKEMIKQQG
-729 LLQQMAG
+729 LLDSQFNQFG
-736 QELMPNTNPA
+736 LQTLSQ
-746 MI
+746 

>member
-1 MLDINKL
+1 MSLNLNQL
-8 SDNEVEKLDIS
+8 SDDAIKSLDIS
-19 TIKDID
+19 KLQETD
-25 KKNKLTKWKK
+25 KKTKLTKWKK
-35 EPSLQDLKKDLENT
+35 EPSLQDLKRDLENT
-49 KTSHSDFISN
+49 KTSHDEFIGN
-59 LDRWTELYNAPKH
+59 LDRWVKLYDAPKH
-72 GSVKTKGS
+72 GSAKIKGS
-80 RITPKLIR
+80 RVTPKLIR

-103 STSNLF
+103 STSNLY
-109 DVKALT
+109 DVRALT

-143 DNIVRAVVKEGTVIT
+143 DRIVRSVVKEGTVIT

-166 EEVTEIQK
+166 EEVVETQK
-174 QFQYMPVPMEMAEQL
+174 QYQYMPVPMEMAEQI

-197 QLKEQSPDSY
+197 QLKEKSPDSY

-215 KAGIEMS
+215 KAGMEMS
-222 HEQGQLFMAQE
+222 EQQGQLLLAQE
-233 IGEEEIAVV
+233 MGEEEITVI

-282 LSELKSKGFYENLDY
+282 LSDLKSKGFYENLDY
-297 LENYEES
+297 LEDYEET

-309 DSKDTGFKFN
+309 DSKNTSFKFN

-342 TKAIVASWVGSTLIR
+342 TKAIVASWVGNTLIR

-369 FVIFNYIPEIDSVY
+369 FVVFNYIPEVDSVY

-392 DNQAILGAVTRG
+392 DNQAILGAITRG

-440 NQIANPS
+440 NPIANPA
-447 HAIFTHKYPE
+447 HAVFTHKYPE

-465 INMMNGEAEAMSGVK
+465 ISMMNGEAESLSGVK
-480 AFAGSGITANH
+480 AFAGSGITASH

-519 GFINIGRKIISMN
+519 GFINMGRKIISMN
-532 SEFLNEQEV
+532 SEFLNEEEV

-560 FDLNL
+560 FDLHL

-596 QMMLAEV
+596 QMMLAEI
-603 ARLRKMPDLA
+603 ARLRKMPELA
-613 HSIESYRPEPDPI
+613 HGIESYRPEPDPI

-631 ELEIEYKKAEI
+631 ELEIEYKKAQI
-642 ELMRSQAQENM
+642 ELMYSQAQENL
-653 AKSQVQSAK
+653 ARSQVQSAK
-662 VNVEHARA
+662 VNTEHARA

-676 ADNKTLDFMERDTGI
+676 ADNKSLDFIQKDTGI
-691 KHDRELDKQSIVNQG
+691 KHDRDLDKQVMI
-706 ILDQQLAKNQGQ
+706 NQGQ
-718 QQKIADQHNSN
+718 NEKEMIKQQG
-729 LLQQMAG
+729 LLDSQFNQFG
-736 QELMPNTNPA
+736 LQTLSQ
-746 MI
+746 

>member
-1 MLDINKL
+1 MSLNLNQL
-8 SDNEVEKLDIS
+8 SDDAIKSLDIS
-19 TIKDID
+19 KLQETD
-25 KKNKLTKWKK
+25 KKTKLTKWKK
-35 EPSLQDLKKDLENT
+35 EPSLQDLKRDLENT
-49 KTSHSDFISN
+49 KTSHDEFVGN
-59 LDRWTELYNAPKH
+59 LDRWVKLYDAPKH
-72 GSVKTKGS
+72 GSAKTKGS
-80 RITPKLIR
+80 RVTPKLIR

-103 STSNLF
+103 STSNLY
-109 DVKALT
+109 DVSALT

-143 DNIVRAVVKEGTVIT
+143 DRIIRSVVKEGTVIT

-166 EEVTEIQK
+166 EELVETQK
-174 QFQYMPVPMEMAEQL
+174 QYQYVPVPMEMAEQI

-197 QLKEQSPDSY
+197 QLKENSPDSY

-215 KAGIEMS
+215 KAGMEMS
-222 HEQGQLFMAQE
+222 EQQGQLLLAQE
-233 IGEEEIAVV
+233 MGEEEITVI

-282 LSELKSKGFYENLDY
+282 LSDLKSKGFYENLDY
-297 LENYEES
+297 LEDYEET
-304 GNFDH
+304 GHFDH
-309 DSKDTGFKFN
+309 DSKNTSFKFN

-342 TKAIVASWVGSTLIR
+342 TKAIVASWVGNTLIR

-369 FVIFNYIPEIDSVY
+369 FVVFNYIPEVNSVY

-392 DNQAILGAVTRG
+392 DNQAILGAITRG

-440 NQIANPS
+440 NPIANPA
-447 HAIFTHKYPE
+447 HAVFTHKYPE

-465 INMMNGEAEAMSGVK
+465 ISMMNGEAESLSGVK
-480 AFAGSGITANH
+480 AFAGSGITASH

-519 GFINIGRKIISMN
+519 GFINMGRKIISMN
-532 SEFLNEQEV
+532 SEFLNEEEV
-541 VRVTNEQFIKV
+541 VRVTNEQFVKV

-560 FDLNL
+560 FDLHL

-596 QMMLAEV
+596 QMMLAEI
-603 ARLRKMPDLA
+603 ARLRKMPELA
-613 HSIESYRPEPDPI
+613 HGIESYRPEPDPI

-631 ELEIEYKKAEI
+631 ELEIEYKKAQI
-642 ELMRSQAQENM
+642 ELMYSQAQENL
-653 AKSQVQSAK
+653 ARSQVQSAK
-662 VNVEHARA
+662 VNTEHARA

-676 ADNKTLDFMERDTGI
+676 ADNKSLDFIQKDTGI
-691 KHDRELDKQSIVNQG
+691 KHDRDLDKQVMI
-706 ILDQQLAKNQGQ
+706 NQGQ
-718 QQKIADQHNSN
+718 NEKEMIKQQG
-729 LLQQMAG
+729 LLDSQFNQFG
-736 QELMPNTNPA
+736 LQTLSQ
-746 MI
+746 

>member
-1 MLDINKL
+1 MNLNLNQL
-8 SDNEVEKLDIS
+8 SDDAIKSLDIS
-19 TIKDID
+19 KLQETD
-25 KKNKLTKWKK
+25 KKTKLTKWKK
-35 EPSLQDLKKDLENT
+35 EPSLQDLKRDLENT
-49 KTSHSDFISN
+49 KTSHDEFVGN
-59 LDRWTELYNAPKH
+59 LDRWVKLYDAPKH
-72 GSVKTKGS
+72 GSAKTKGS
-80 RITPKLIR
+80 RVTPKLIR

-103 STSNLF
+103 STSNLY
-109 DVKALT
+109 DVRALT

-143 DNIVRAVVKEGTVIT
+143 DRIVRSVVKEGTVIT

-166 EEVTEIQK
+166 EELVETQK
-174 QFQYMPVPMEMAEQL
+174 QYQYMPVPMEMAEQI

-197 QLKEQSPDSY
+197 RLKEKSPDSY

-215 KAGIEMS
+215 KAGMEMS
-222 HEQGQLFMAQE
+222 EQQGQLLLAQE
-233 IGEEEIAVV
+233 MGEEEITVI

-282 LSELKSKGFYENLDY
+282 LSDLKSKGFYENLDY
-297 LENYEES
+297 LEDYEET
-304 GNFDH
+304 GHFDH
-309 DSKDTGFKFN
+309 DSKNTSFKFN

-342 TKAIVASWVGSTLIR
+342 TKAIVASWVGNTLIR

-369 FVIFNYIPEIDSVY
+369 FVVFNYIPEVDSVY

-392 DNQAILGAVTRG
+392 DNQAILGAITRG

-440 NQIANPS
+440 NPIANPA
-447 HAIFTHKYPE
+447 HAVFTHKYPE

-465 INMMNGEAEAMSGVK
+465 ISMMNGEAESLSGVK
-480 AFAGSGITANH
+480 AFAGSGITASH

-519 GFINIGRKIISMN
+519 GFINMGRKIISMN
-532 SEFLNEQEV
+532 SEFLNEEEV
-541 VRVTNEQFIKV
+541 VRVTNEQFVKV

-560 FDLNL
+560 FDLHL

-596 QMMLAEV
+596 QMMLAEI
-603 ARLRKMPDLA
+603 ARLRKMPELA
-613 HSIESYRPEPDPI
+613 HGIESYRPEPDPI

-631 ELEIEYKKAEI
+631 ELEIEYKKAQI
-642 ELMRSQAQENM
+642 ELMHSQAQENL
-653 AKSQVQSAK
+653 ARSQVQSAK
-662 VNVEHARA
+662 VNTEHARA

-676 ADNKTLDFMERDTGI
+676 ADNKSLDFIQKDTGI
-691 KHDRELDKQSIVNQG
+691 KHDRELDKQVMINQGQNEKEMIKQQG
-706 ILDQQLAKNQGQ
+706 ILDSQFNQFG
-718 QQKIADQHNSN
+718 
-729 LLQQMAG
+729 LQTLSQ
-736 QELMPNTNPA
+736 
-746 MI
+746 

>member
-1 MLDINKL
+1 MSLNLNQL
-8 SDNEVEKLDIS
+8 SDDAIKSLDIS
-19 TIKDID
+19 KLQETD
-25 KKNKLTKWKK
+25 KKTKLTKWKK
-35 EPSLQDLKKDLENT
+35 EPSLQDLKRDLENT
-49 KTSHSDFISN
+49 KTSHDEFVGN
-59 LDRWTELYNAPKH
+59 LDRWVKLYDAPKH
-72 GSVKTKGS
+72 GSAKTKGS
-80 RITPKLIR
+80 RVTPKLIR

-103 STSNLF
+103 STSNLY
-109 DVKALT
+109 DVRALT

-143 DNIVRAVVKEGTVIT
+143 DRIVRSVVKEGTVIT

-166 EEVTEIQK
+166 EEVVEIQK
-174 QFQYMPVPMEMAEQL
+174 QYQYMPVPMEMAEQI

-197 QLKEQSPDSY
+197 QLKEESPDSY

-215 KAGIEMS
+215 KAGMEMS
-222 HEQGQLFMAQE
+222 EQQGQLLLAQE
-233 IGEEEIAVV
+233 MGEEEITVI

-282 LSELKSKGFYENLDY
+282 LSDLKSKGFYENLDY
-297 LENYEES
+297 LDDYEET

-309 DSKDTGFKFN
+309 DSKNTSFKFN

-342 TKAIVASWVGSTLIR
+342 TKAIVASWAGNTLIR

-369 FVIFNYIPEIDSVY
+369 FVVFNYIPEVDSVY

-392 DNQAILGAVTRG
+392 DNQAILGAITRG

-440 NQIANPS
+440 NPIANPA
-447 HAIFTHKYPE
+447 HAVFTHKYPE

-465 INMMNGEAEAMSGVK
+465 ISMMNGEAESLSGVK
-480 AFAGSGITANH
+480 AFAGSGITASH

-519 GFINIGRKIISMN
+519 GFINMGRKIISMN
-532 SEFLNEQEV
+532 SEFLNEEEV

-560 FDLNL
+560 FDLHL

-596 QMMLAEV
+596 QMMLAEI
-603 ARLRKMPDLA
+603 ARLRKMPELA
-613 HSIESYRPEPDPI
+613 HGIESYRPEPDPI

-631 ELEIEYKKAEI
+631 ELEIEYKKAQI
-642 ELMRSQAQENM
+642 ELMHSQAQENL
-653 AKSQVQSAK
+653 ARSQVQSAK
-662 VNVEHARA
+662 VNTEHARA

-676 ADNKTLDFMERDTGI
+676 ADNKSLDFIQKDTGI
-691 KHDRELDKQSIVNQG
+691 KHDRDLDKQVMINQGQNEKEMIKQQG
-706 ILDQQLAKNQGQ
+706 ILDSQFNQFG
-718 QQKIADQHNSN
+718 
-729 LLQQMAG
+729 LQTLSQ
-736 QELMPNTNPA
+736 
-746 MI
+746 

>member
-1 MLDINKL
+1 MSLNLNQL
-8 SDNEVEKLDIS
+8 SDDAIKSLDIS
-19 TIKDID
+19 KLQETD
-25 KKNKLTKWKK
+25 KKTKLTKWKK
-35 EPSLQDLKKDLENT
+35 EPSLQDLKRDLENT
-49 KTSHSDFISN
+49 KTSHDEFIGN
-59 LDRWTELYNAPKH
+59 LDRWVKLYDAPKH
-72 GSVKTKGS
+72 GSAKTKGS
-80 RITPKLIR
+80 RVTPKLIR

-103 STSNLF
+103 STSNLY
-109 DVKALT
+109 DVSALT

-143 DNIVRAVVKEGTVIT
+143 DRIIRSVVKEGTVIT

-166 EEVTEIQK
+166 EELVETQK
-174 QFQYMPVPMEMAEQL
+174 QYQYMPVPMEMAEQI

-197 QLKEQSPDSY
+197 QLKEKSPDSY

-215 KAGIEMS
+215 KAGMEMS
-222 HEQGQLFMAQE
+222 EQQGQLLVAQE
-233 IGEEEIAVV
+233 MGEEEITVI

-282 LSELKSKGFYENLDY
+282 LSDLKSKGFYENLDY
-297 LENYEES
+297 LEDYEEI

-309 DSKDTGFKFN
+309 DSKNTSFKFN

-342 TKAIVASWVGSTLIR
+342 TKAIVASWVGNTLIR

-369 FVIFNYIPEIDSVY
+369 FVVFNYIPEVNSVY

-392 DNQAILGAVTRG
+392 DNQAILGAITRG

-440 NQIANPS
+440 NPIANPA
-447 HAIFTHKYPE
+447 HAVFTHKYPE

-465 INMMNGEAEAMSGVK
+465 INMMNGEAESLSGVK
-480 AFAGSGITANH
+480 AFAGSGITASH

-519 GFINIGRKIISMN
+519 GFINLGRKIISMN
-532 SEFLNEQEV
+532 SEFLNEEEV
-541 VRVTNEQFIKV
+541 VRVTNEQFVKV

-560 FDLNL
+560 FDLHL

-596 QMMLAEV
+596 QMMLAEI
-603 ARLRKMPDLA
+603 ARLRKMPELA
-613 HSIESYRPEPDPI
+613 HGIESYRPEPDPI

-631 ELEIEYKKAEI
+631 ELEIEYKKAQI
-642 ELMRSQAQENM
+642 ELMHSQAQENL
-653 AKSQVQSAK
+653 ARSQVQSAK
-662 VNVEHARA
+662 VNTEQARA

-676 ADNKTLDFMERDTGI
+676 ADNKSLDFIQKDTGI
-691 KHDRELDKQSIVNQG
+691 KHDRELDKQVMI
-706 ILDQQLAKNQGQ
+706 NQGQ
-718 QQKIADQHNSN
+718 NEKEMIKQQG
-729 LLQQMAG
+729 LLDSQFNQFG
-736 QELMPNTNPA
+736 LQTLSQ
-746 MI
+746 

>member
-1 MLDINKL
+1 MNLNLNQL
-8 SDNEVEKLDIS
+8 SDDAIKSLDIS
-19 TIKDID
+19 KLQETD
-25 KKNKLTKWKK
+25 KKTKLTKWKK
-35 EPSLQDLKKDLENT
+35 EPSLQDLKRDLENT
-49 KTSHSDFISN
+49 KTSHDEFVGN
-59 LDRWTELYNAPKH
+59 LDRWVKLYDAPKH
-72 GSVKTKGS
+72 GSAKTKGS
-80 RITPKLIR
+80 RVTPKLIR

-103 STSNLF
+103 STSNLY
-109 DVKALT
+109 DVRALT

-143 DNIVRAVVKEGTVIT
+143 DRIVRSVVKEGTVIT

-166 EEVTEIQK
+166 EELVETQK
-174 QFQYMPVPMEMAEQL
+174 QYQYMPVPMEMAEQI

-197 QLKEQSPDSY
+197 RLKEKSPDSY

-215 KAGIEMS
+215 KAGMEMS
-222 HEQGQLFMAQE
+222 EQQGQLLLAQE
-233 IGEEEIAVV
+233 MGEEEITVI

-282 LSELKSKGFYENLDY
+282 LSDLKSKGFYENLDY
-297 LENYEES
+297 LEDYEET
-304 GNFDH
+304 GHFDH
-309 DSKDTGFKFN
+309 DSKNTSFKFN

-342 TKAIVASWVGSTLIR
+342 TKAIVASWVGNTLIR

-369 FVIFNYIPEIDSVY
+369 FVVFNYIPEVDSVY

-392 DNQAILGAVTRG
+392 DNQAILGAITRG

-440 NQIANPS
+440 NPIANPA
-447 HAIFTHKYPE
+447 HAVFTHKYPE

-465 INMMNGEAEAMSGVK
+465 INMMNGEAESLSGVK
-480 AFAGSGITANH
+480 AFAGSGITASH

-519 GFINIGRKIISMN
+519 GFINMGRKIISMN
-532 SEFLNEQEV
+532 SEFLNEEEV
-541 VRVTNEQFIKV
+541 VRVTNEQFVKV

-560 FDLNL
+560 FDLHL

-596 QMMLAEV
+596 QMMLAEI
-603 ARLRKMPDLA
+603 ARLRKMPELA
-613 HSIESYRPEPDPI
+613 HGIESYRPEPDPI

-631 ELEIEYKKAEI
+631 ELEIEYKKAQI
-642 ELMRSQAQENM
+642 ELMHSQAQENL
-653 AKSQVQSAK
+653 ARSQVQSAK
-662 VNVEHARA
+662 VNTEHARA

-676 ADNKTLDFMERDTGI
+676 ADNKSLDFIQKDTGI
-691 KHDRELDKQSIVNQG
+691 KHDRELDKQVMINQGQNEKEMIKQQG
-706 ILDQQLAKNQGQ
+706 ILDSQFNQFG
-718 QQKIADQHNSN
+718 
-729 LLQQMAG
+729 LQTLSQ
-736 QELMPNTNPA
+736 
-746 MI
+746 